1 MKMRL
6 KNFDSAGLALLLTL
20 SAAAFAQSES
30 PSHSPEGQ
38 PLGEVQNP
46 FVKPCVYKQSLSAQW
61 RHEFHHMRTTWDKYF
76 VVWPKELDGYEAT
89 TLEKIK
95 AEPAFYLEKNVR
107 FDVYWGKPGS
117 FYRPFTAPFHEVGY
131 VNFGA
136 WNYGTE
142 LWLKD
147 AREQVLLLFYAD
159 RRKKDLIDKLNAL
172 PMYTPVHL
180 WAQVRS
186 KSEGLPWIEIKGAE
200 IIPETA
206 PSDSCLRFLELGV
219 KQMTRKRYEL
229 AAQSFD
235 AALRLQVP
243 VNIET
248 RAFSLLGRSLY
259 ELRMYPEARNAYAES
274 LLRDDSNV
282 SNLIYLARSDA
293 YVQNYEEMRDASE
306 RAVALAPANP
316 EARAEL
322 GLALAMLGD
331 MKAGLRELEFAQR
344 LAPRNQL
351 PEANRN
357 RAVIALHDNKLELA
371 KQELSQAVILRASDP
386 NLHMELGEVLL
397 KMNQLDDAKREFGF
411 AKELAPTR
419 SEPYFK
425 FALISRVQGDVLK
438 KDGKTDDAKKL
449 FGDALENV
457 RSAIKYDPDN
467 ENARALEIDMLKELG
482 RDKEAE
488 KSIDTAL
495 AKWPA
500 NAPLQI
506 ARYDI
511 AVRLGKWDVMEE
523 SAQKLLA
530 LKPDIK
536 SYMRLANVLAGK
548 PSPDYSA
555 AASNY
560 EAALKLDPASG
571 TAWFELAY
579 VKLNLGDAEGGVAA
593 ADRAVELMKSPESKL
608 LAARVRLE
616 RAALDPS
623 VETIANLLLEE
634 FKDDAIRAQALAIL
648 GAAQLK
654 AGDANKAADN
664 FAKANSVLKD
674 DAEFQFW
681 FGQALLKK
689 SEPDLAKAHL
699 KSGVEIARN
708 SSTQSA
714 LLNKLV
720 QSAIVEIE
728 KLEPG
733 YHSRLPE
740 PGKSSAV
747 GLGKDPTA
755 RTPVMITEKPVIR
768 KVLPPLIEDD
778 GPQLIPT
785 ELDRPNK

>member
-1 MKMRL
+1 MEMRL
-6 KNFDSAGLALLLTL
+6 KNLGIANLATLLALST
-20 SAAAFAQSES
+20 AGFAQSES
-30 PSHSPEGQ
+30 Q

-61 RHEFHHMRTTWDKYF
+61 RHEFHHMRTTWDMYF
-76 VVWPKELDGYEAT
+76 QVGPKELDGFEVA

-107 FDVYWGKPGS
+107 FDVYWGKAGS

-136 WNYGTE
+136 WNYGNE

-147 AREQVLLLFYAD
+147 AREQVLLLFYID
-159 RRKKDLIDKLNAL
+159 RRKKELVDKLNAL

-206 PSDSCLRFLELGV
+206 PSDSCLRFLELGA

-248 RAFSLLGRSLY
+248 RAFGMLGRALY
-259 ELRMYPEARNAYAES
+259 ELRMYPDARNAYAES
-274 LLRDDSNV
+274 LLRDDTNV
-282 SNLIYLARSDA
+282 TNLIYLARSDA
-293 YVQNYEEMRDASE
+293 YVGNFEEMRDAAE
-306 RAVALAPANP
+306 RAVAIAPANP

-344 LAPRNQL
+344 LSPRNQL

-357 RAVIALHDNKLELA
+357 RAMIALHDNKLELA

-425 FALISRVQGDVLK
+425 FALISRVQGDALK

-449 FGDALENV
+449 YGDALENV
-457 RSAIKYDPDN
+457 RNAIKYDLEN
-467 ENARALEIDMLKELG
+467 ENARNLEIDMLKELG

-488 KSIDTAL
+488 KAIDTAM
-495 AKWPA
+495 AKWPG
-500 NAPLQI
+500 NALLQN
-506 ARYDI
+506 ARYEV
-511 AVRLGKWDVMEE
+511 AVRLGKWDVMEAA
-523 SAQKLLA
+523 AQKMLA
-530 LKPDIK
+530 LQPDIK
-536 SYMRLANVLAGK
+536 SYMRLANVQAGK
-548 PSPDYSA
+548 PSPDYAA

-579 VKLNLGDAEGGVAA
+579 VKLNIGDAEGGVAA

-616 RAALDPS
+616 REALDPA
-623 VETIANLLLEE
+623 VESMARLILEE
-634 FKDDAIRAQALAIL
+634 SKDEAIKAQAQAIL

-654 AGDANKAADN
+654 SGDAVKAAES
-664 FAKANSVLKD
+664 FAKANAVLKD
-674 DAEFQFW
+674 DAEFQCW

-708 SSTQSA
+708 SSNQSA
-714 LLNKLV
+714 MLNKLV
-720 QSAIVEIE
+720 QSAIGEIE

-733 YHSRLPE
+733 YQAKLPE
-740 PGKSSAV
+740 PGKGSAV
-747 GLGKDPTA
+747 GVNKDPGI
-755 RTPVMITEKPVIR
+755 RTPVMVTEKPVIR

-785 ELDRPNK
+785 ELDRPGK